1 MENIKTRE
9 ELKEYFETGDRP
21 TAKQFSELIDGY
33 VHLNELNFGLEVRPT
48 GETYKDHY
56 DFYIAEDIRRSS
68 AGHKIILSKEAGQ
81 PEKIDNYSHVLSR
94 EVYYKKM
101 HIKLTGGIDI
111 EEHQPKII
119 IKRYRQRKKFP
130 SGFVR
135 KAGFYQEKP
144 EDAAL
149 WNRKSEYVANNKEMI
164 IDLGAIHYFK
174 PSADYKYFSPS
185 GSLNRPGSFMYSMH
199 KKAFVPITM
208 QLEIVVN
215 DINYISSPV
224 GLKIVLGSA
233 GTTDA
238 INFLID

>member
-9 ELKEYFETGDRP
+9 ELKMYFETGDRP
-21 TAKQFSELIDGY
+21 TEKQFSELIEGY
-33 VHLNELNFGLEVRPT
+33 VHLNELNFGLEVTPT
-48 GETYKDHY
+48 GKTYKDHY
-56 DFYIAEDIRRSS
+56 DFYVAEDIRNSS
-68 AGHKIILSKEAGQ
+68 AGHKIILSEEGSQ
-81 PEKIDNYSHVLSR
+81 PEDIENYTHILSR
-94 EVYYKKM
+94 QVYYKKL
-101 HIKLTGGIDI
+101 HIKLKGGIDI

-144 EDAAL
+144 KDAVF
-149 WNRKSEYVANNKEMI
+149 WNRKSEYIANNKEMI
-164 IDLGAIHYFK
+164 VDLGAIHYFK
-174 PSADYKYFSPS
+174 PRNNYKDFSPS
-185 GSLNRPGSFMYSMH
+185 GSLSRPGSFMYSMH

-208 QLEIVVN
+208 QLEILVN
-215 DINYISSPV
+215 DIPYISDPV

-233 GTTDA
+233 GERDA